1 MEDKQQNS
9 GVQPHTSP
17 PPDLLHR
24 KTKGTAWLKKWIV
37 GESRIKAY
45 RQDRLVGFLLMLPM
59 VSLILLLSFFP
70 VIRVLSMGMHQQSLY
85 SADATFVGLENW
97 RVLIQQPLFMKALVN
112 NLVFG
117 FGSLAAQLIIGLV
130 VALVLNQKF
139 YLRGVVR
146 GTIMFSYLVPY
157 VVAALTF
164 RFMLSDATGILSY
177 LINAS
182 NLSISS
188 SPFGSQTWAMPA
200 VIAVNTWKNFPFM
213 VIVFLAR
220 LQSINQDLYEVASVD
235 GARNHHK
242 FLHITFPL
250 LLPTILVVGMLRTI
264 WNFNNFEV
272 IFLLT
277 AGGPLRRTLTFPI
290 LIHRY
295 VFSEFSMGRGAALAT
310 IVLVIL
316 LAMAFVYWK
325 LYEKMQERT
334 E

>member
-1 MEDKQQNS
+1 
-9 GVQPHTSP
+9 
-17 PPDLLHR
+17 
-24 KTKGTAWLKKWIV
+24 
-37 GESRIKAY
+37 
-45 RQDRLVGFLLMLPM
+45 MLPM
-59 VSLILLLSFFP
+59 ILMIALLSFYP
-70 VIRVLSMGMHQQSLY
+70 VLRVLSMSVRQQSLY
-85 SADATFVGLENW
+85 GGDSSFVGVQN
-97 RVLIQQPLFMKALVN
+97 FMTLMAEPIFAQALWN
-112 NLVFG
+112 NIVFG
-117 FGSLAAQLIIGLV
+117 FGSLFAQLIIGLV
-130 VALVLNQKF
+130 VALVLNQQF
-139 YLRGVVR
+139 YLRGAVR

-157 VVAALTF
+157 VVAAITF

-182 NLSISS
+182 GLPISS
-188 SPFGSQTWAMPA
+188 SPFGSRDWAMPA

-220 LQSINQDLYEVASVD
+220 LQGISQDLYEGASVD
-235 GARNHHK
+235 GARGYQK

-277 AGGPLRRTLTFPI
+277 SGGPLRMTLTFPI

-295 VFSEFSMGRGAALAT
+295 VFGEFSMGRGSALAT
-310 IVLVIL
+310 IVLVLL